1 MGFLG
6 LLRVSQRL
14 LGAPMNSY
22 EFLGASGV
30 LMGSYEG
37 HLWASQVSGFLMS
50 SYGFLWGAKLL
61 GAPGASQ
68 GS

>member
-1 MGFLG
+1 
-6 LLRVSQRL
+6 
-14 LGAPMNSY
+14 MNSY

-50 SYGFLWGAKLL
+50 SYGLLWGAKLL